1 MRDLLLANDLVDAA
15 FLDTLSLK
23 GTYILPLWIAFCI
36 LSSIEEG
43 AVFLRY

>member
-23 GTYILPLWIAFCI
+23 GTYIHAECPY
-36 LSSIEEG
+36 G
-43 AVFLRY
+43 